1 LWKIET
7 AECSPAVFFVLYQIF
22 GEQELSGVANTR
34 IVFRN
39 STAAIPLKI
48 FTTNWITMTIST
60 ARIGFIGGGQ
70 MAEAM
75 VRGILAAGLVTKERL
90 MIAEPNAARCEYLHD
105 QYGSCC
111 TQSAET
117 LSQACNILVVAVK
130 PQLAEQVLSQYRPFV
145 TAGHLV
151 VSIMAGVPLQV
162 LAGYFA
168 EPVRLIRVMPNTPA
182 LVLAGA
188 SAFSPNHLAT
198 TEDRLI
204 ATALFS
210 AVGTCVE
217 VPENQLDAVTG
228 LSGSGPGY
236 VFTFIEAMIDG
247 GVLVGLP
254 RPVAEQLVLQTVYG
268 SAKLALETGE
278 PPAVL
283 KGKVTS
289 PGGSTITGLQVL
301 EEGAF
306 RGVIMGAIEAATQ
319 RSKELG
325 T

>member
-1 LWKIET
+1 
-7 AECSPAVFFVLYQIF
+7 
-22 GEQELSGVANTR
+22 
-34 IVFRN
+34 
-39 STAAIPLKI
+39 
-48 FTTNWITMTIST
+48 MTVSSDS
-60 ARIGFIGGGQ
+60 IGFIGGGQ

-75 VRGILAAGLVTKERL
+75 VRGILAAGLVAKDSI
-90 MIAEPNAARCEYLHD
+90 MIAEPTAARCEYLHA
-105 QYGSCC
+105 QYGIRC
-111 TQSAET
+111 TQDAEA
-117 LSQACNILVVAVK
+117 LCRACNVLVVAVK
-130 PQLAEQVLSQYRPFV
+130 PQLAELVLTQYRPFV

-151 VSIMAGVPLQV
+151 VSIMAGIPLQV

-188 SAFSPNHLAT
+188 SAFSPNLLAT
-198 TEDRLI
+198 SADRII

-217 VPENQLDAVTG
+217 VPESQLDAVTG

-247 GVLVGLP
+247 GVLAGLP

-268 SAKLALETGE
+268 SAKLALATGE

-289 PGGSTITGLQVL
+289 PGGTTITGLQVL

-306 RGVIMGAIEAATQ
+306 RGVVMGAVAAATL